1 MGEEPV
7 VSLEGAE
14 DIIDTVGVNVSI
26 VGGVHVA
33 IPVVEGLPGLSVE
46 FTVSEGWFDKM
57 LGLDVTKHIFGFW
70 VNGII
75 PEVGVSSNST
85 FAPVGTVIDAW
96 APSINIARGESR
108 PMSTGIIVTG
118 DIFLAITVDV
128 SPCGP

>member
-1 MGEEPV
+1 M
-7 VSLEGAE
+7 VSLERAE

-26 VGGVHVA
+26 VGGVHVT
-33 IPVVEGLPGLSVE
+33 PVVEGLPGLGVE
-46 FTVSEGWFDKM
+46 FTVSEGWFDVM
-57 LGLDVTKHIFGFW
+57 HGLDVTKHIFGFW

-108 PMSTGIIVTG
+108 PMSTGNIVTG